1 MIAFLRTALAGL
13 FLLLFVPP
21 GALVLFPWT
30 FITGKIDLIYATAMW
45 ISRTAV
51 RLTGTR
57 IQVRGLEQI
66 DPKGTYIF
74 MSNHVSN
81 LDPPIL
87 ITHIPRRTSVLVKKE
102 LWKIPILGKAFTI
115 GEFVPVDRR
124 NRESAIDSIR
134 RAGEVMRHGINM
146 MVYPEGTRSPDGR
159 LLPFKKGPFHLAM
172 ETGIAVVPVTILG
185 TAEIMPR
192 GSAICKGGAVTL
204 TFHPPIDPKS
214 FHSREELMQKTAS
227 VIESTLPPERHRGPS
242 NRPEGAPSQDA

>member
-1 MIAFLRTALAGL
+1 MIGFLRTALAGL
-13 FLLLFVPP
+13 FLLLVVLP

-30 FITGKIDLIYATAMW
+30 FITGKIDVIYATAMW

-51 RLTGTR
+51 WLTGTR
-57 IQVRGLEQI
+57 VHARGLEQI

-102 LWKIPILGKAFTI
+102 LWKIPILGRAFTI

-172 ETGIAVVPVTILG
+172 ETGIAVVPVTIQG
-185 TAEIMPR
+185 TAEIMPK
-192 GSAICKGGAVTL
+192 GSTVCKGGAVIL
-204 TFHPPIDPKS
+204 TFHPPLDPKS
-214 FHSREELMQKTAS
+214 FDTREELMQKTAS
-227 VIESTLPPERHRGPS
+227 VIESVLPPEKHNVSEP
-242 NRPEGAPSQDA
+242 

>member
-1 MIAFLRTALAGL
+1 MIAFLRTALAGM

-30 FITGKIDLIYATAMW
+30 FIHGKIDLIYATTMW
-45 ISRTAV
+45 IPRTAV

-66 DPKGTYIF
+66 DPKRTYIF
-74 MSNHVSN
+74 VSNHVSN
-81 LDPPIL
+81 LDPPVL

-102 LWKIPILGKAFTI
+102 LWEIPILGRAFTI

-172 ETGIAVVPVTILG
+172 ETGFPIVPVTMLG
-185 TAEIMPR
+185 TFEMMPK
-192 GSAICKGGAVTL
+192 GKWAAKGGTATVV
-204 TFHPPIDPKS
+204 FHPPIDPKAFS
-214 FHSREELMQKTAS
+214 SREELTQAVAAAIKSA
-227 VIESTLPPERHRGPS
+227 LPPERR
-242 NRPEGAPSQDA
+242 